1 MASRKIQTNIKN
13 PKKVEEQRSKIVK
26 AAIQIVI
33 GKGFHETSVRE
44 IGNAAGLTQ
53 GTLYNYVRSKGDI
66 LYLICDEVVST
77 YLGAVERGIAR
88 APEGMSRIEAAVRA
102 LIEEMYQQQDLIL
115 LIYRE
120 SYKLDQRAL
129 KAILSR
135 LEQSFIVLE
144 KLLTEASKETPLAVR
159 NMRVAVNM
167 LSYFPTMLAMRRW
180 DLERHVPHHEVVDD
194 LVGFMLRGFG
204 FEDASAGKQPKAG
217 DAGVKARSRTI
228 LTERTLG
235 SY

>member
-1 MASRKIQTNIKN
+1 MASRKVQTNIKN

-33 GKGFHETSVRE
+33 EKGFHETSVRE

-66 LYLICDEVVST
+66 LYLICDEVVT
-77 YLGAVERGIAR
+77 AYLGAVEKGIAR
-88 APEGMSRIEAAVRA
+88 APEGMSRAEAAVRA

-120 SYKLDQRAL
+120 SHKLDHRAL

-135 LEQSFIVLE
+135 MDQSFVVLE
-144 KLLTEASKETPLAVR
+144 NLLTEVSKDTPLAVKH
-159 NMRVAVNM
+159 MRVAVNM
-167 LSYFPTMLAMRRW
+167 LSYFPTMLVMRRW
-180 DLERHVPHHEVVDD
+180 DLERHVPHNEVVDD
-194 LVGFMLRGFG
+194 LVRFMLRGFG
-204 FEDASAGKQPKAG
+204 FESASAGKQPKPRTA
-217 DAGVKARSRTI
+217 AVKAHAARKS
-228 LTERTLG
+228 
-235 SY
+235 

>member
-33 GKGFHETSVRE
+33 EKGFHETSVRE

-53 GTLYNYVRSKGDI
+53 GTLYNYIRSKGDI
-66 LYLICDEVVST
+66 LYLVCDEVVT
-77 YLGAVERGIAR
+77 AYLGAVEKGIACV
-88 APEGMSRIEAAVRA
+88 PEGMSRIEAAVRA

-120 SYKLDQRAL
+120 SHKLDHRAL

-135 LEQSFIVLE
+135 MEQSFVVLE
-144 KLLTEASKETPLAVR
+144 NLLTEASKETPLAVG

-167 LSYFPTMLAMRRW
+167 LSYFPTLLVMRRW
-180 DLERHVPHHEVVDD
+180 DLERHVPHREVVDD

-204 FEDASAGKQPKAG
+204 FEIASAGKEQKARN
-217 DAGVKARSRTI
+217 ASVKAHAIRKS
-228 LTERTLG
+228 
-235 SY
+235 